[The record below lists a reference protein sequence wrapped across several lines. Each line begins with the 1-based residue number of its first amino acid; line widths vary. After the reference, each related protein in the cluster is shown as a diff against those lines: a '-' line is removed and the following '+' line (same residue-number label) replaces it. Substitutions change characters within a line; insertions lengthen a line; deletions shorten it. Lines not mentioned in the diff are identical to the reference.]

1 MQRLTTAPPWRH
13 APRFFLS
20 GRVEANPRAERGVSG
35 QKHGARGYGKR
46 APAWW
51 NRGLRTRG
59 PQGLVSAGAARRTPP
74 GRR

>member
-20 GRVEANPRAERGVSG
+20 EGVVANPRAERGVLG
-35 QKHGARGYGKR
+35 QNHTPASTDSAGSHGGTPECRSAVSVPG
-46 APAWW
+46 P
-51 NRGLRTRG
+51 RTR
-59 PQGLVSAGAARRTPP
+59 PP